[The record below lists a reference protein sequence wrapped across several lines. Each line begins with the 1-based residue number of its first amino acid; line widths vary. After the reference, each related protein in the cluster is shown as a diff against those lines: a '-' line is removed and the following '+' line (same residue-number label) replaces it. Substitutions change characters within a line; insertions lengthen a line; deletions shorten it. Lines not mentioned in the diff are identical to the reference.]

1 VDIEL
6 ILDSTE
12 IMAPALKGTTRRIL
26 AATSSSSMGVSLE
39 LADVLA
45 RRTAGWP
52 EVHITAAAD
61 ELLTH
66 LVAIEVNVLGEESVL
81 MTLARIGAQAMMS
94 RAELEDVTGPGE
106 CLIGKRPVLAS
117 EPSTNTGA
125 HTLASRRTGQAGQ
138 LLLHNQRSL
147 GGWRAGS

>member
-106 CLIGKRPVLAS
+106 SLIGKRQCWRQNRARIRGPIPWPAGEPAGWTAS
-117 EPSTNTGA
+117 SA
-125 HTLASRRTGQAGQ
+125 
-138 LLLHNQRSL
+138 
-147 GGWRAGS
+147 

>member
-45 RRTAGWP
+45 RRTTGWP

-81 MTLARIGAQAMMS
+81 MTLARIGGAGD
-94 RAELEDVTGPGE
+94 DVQG
-106 CLIGKRPVLAS
+106 
-117 EPSTNTGA
+117 
-125 HTLASRRTGQAGQ
+125 
-138 LLLHNQRSL
+138 
-147 GGWRAGS
+147 

>member
-1 VDIEL
+1 MDIEL

-26 AATSSSSMGVSLE
+26 AATSSSMGVSLE

-117 EPSTNTGA
+117 EPSTNTGPIPWPA
-125 HTLASRRTGQAGQ
+125 GETGQAGQ
-138 LLLHNQRSL
+138 LLLHNRRSL

>member
-1 VDIEL
+1 
-6 ILDSTE
+6 
-12 IMAPALKGTTRRIL
+12 
-26 AATSSSSMGVSLE
+26 
-39 LADVLA
+39 
-45 RRTAGWP
+45 
-52 EVHITAAAD
+52 
-61 ELLTH
+61 
-66 LVAIEVNVLGEESVL
+66 
-81 MTLARIGAQAMMS
+81 MS